1 MRLGDKIERSKHG
14 LIRDKMPGRGTESN
28 QHLVDGGTINPDD
41 KDWGKGSE
49 TRVLGKIINYYHYDV
64 KNDPFILINFKFLYR
79 VRKITYNSSQYFT
92 LFHISN
98 RKRH

>member
-1 MRLGDKIERSKHG
+1 MD
-14 LIRDKMPGRGTESN
+14 GR
-28 QHLVDGGTINPDD
+28 TINPDD

-49 TRVLGKIINYYHYDV
+49 TRVLGKIMNYYHYDI

-98 RKRH
+98 RNRY